1 MHQQQRCQLALEC
14 IGPRFQ
20 VGFSA
25 MEQETRKISQTVE
38 PVKCLSSVSRLYHV
52 RQVRLFFIE
61 IDFEVGQ
68 TAVKR
73 RATNAE

>member
-1 MHQQQRCQLALEC
+1 
-14 IGPRFQ
+14 
-20 VGFSA
+20 